1 LFYNKNYRKTES
13 MSTARHFL
21 ILVSAVAILSACTD
35 ADRFIAGGVKEW
47 CERDVHCG
55 RSGSDPTP
63 LPNSSMPSREN
74 PSGAPL

>member
-1 LFYNKNYRKTES
+1 MNSARRIF
-13 MSTARHFL
+13 TAIAL
-21 ILVSAVAILSACTD
+21 LAALAACTD
-35 ADRFIAGGVKEW
+35 ADRFIAGGVKDW

-63 LPNSSMPSREN
+63 LPNTSMPSRDN

>member
-13 MSTARHFL
+13 MNTASPYLTAILAL
-21 ILVSAVAILSACTD
+21 ILVTACTD

-63 LPNSSMPSREN
+63 LPNTPMPSREN

>member
-1 LFYNKNYRKTES
+1 
-13 MSTARHFL
+13 MSTARAFL
-21 ILVSAVAILSACTD
+21 IVSLALALLSACTD
-35 ADRFIAGGVKEW
+35 ADRFIAGGVKDW

-63 LPNSSMPSREN
+63 LPNTSMPSRDN

>member
-1 LFYNKNYRKTES
+1 MNIARPFL
-13 MSTARHFL
+13 TAL
-21 ILVSAVAILSACTD
+21 LAIAFLSACSGT
-35 ADRFIAGGVKEW
+35 DRFIAGGVKEW

-63 LPNSSMPSREN
+63 LPNTSMPSRDN